1 MMKIRLCTLKCLV
14 ILLGVASLMTIAGRN
29 LYQES
34 FVTEDSNIF
43 KETQVAKQFFNPL
56 GTSCKP
62 EPLLDSIA
70 RLNGMF
76 DDLKTFVMFIG
87 YSQTIESRTGAI
99 LDAHPQIILPQEYDV
114 LGNWKMYQ
122 NKKLRERGKQKYML
136 FFFLHYLSTFQ
147 AIFRNQANKSS
158 QFWVWT
164 SKVESARYYPLS
176 DTWQGITNGKI
187 KVIGDTS
194 SGSTTRQLTRNQ
206 GNFTVLED
214 IQNVIGIPL
223 KFLHTITNPY
233 EVIAL
238 NVMRQSRSA
247 VEINDAK
254 DVFALVE
261 TNAQIRK
268 LYGDAVLD
276 ISTDDYINNPRETM
290 IQICRFLQVTCYNS
304 YLDKVEKEL
313 NKESTRARD
322 QVIWTDE
329 EKEWVAAEI
338 NKYSFL
344 KSFEF

>member
-1 MMKIRLCTLKCLV
+1 M
-14 ILLGVASLMTIAGRN
+14 
-29 LYQES
+29 
-34 FVTEDSNIF
+34 
-43 KETQVAKQFFNPL
+43 L

-136 FFFLHYLSTFQ
+136 FFFLQYLSTFQ

-187 KVIGDTS
+187 KVS
-194 SGSTTRQLTRNQ
+194 LR
-206 GNFTVLED
+206 
-214 IQNVIGIPL
+214 
-223 KFLHTITNPY
+223 TN
-233 EVIAL
+233 
-238 NVMRQSRSA
+238 
-247 VEINDAK
+247 
-254 DVFALVE
+254 
-261 TNAQIRK
+261 
-268 LYGDAVLD
+268 
-276 ISTDDYINNPRETM
+276 
-290 IQICRFLQVTCYNS
+290 
-304 YLDKVEKEL
+304 
-313 NKESTRARD
+313 
-322 QVIWTDE
+322 
-329 EKEWVAAEI
+329 
-338 NKYSFL
+338 
-344 KSFEF
+344 